1 MSRGWRNESHRH
13 SLSARG
19 IKTVPNNKFVSR
31 GVERLWHKTTRGRAR
46 RILDGGFDLGM
57 RGSGG
62 LGGKTDVLGVSLGGG
77 EYAYSDGMLAYDL
90 GVDVEDIVS
99 LRVVG
104 TFDRVLDSDYGVVRR
119 VGDGSPARTRE
130 VLVEQGY
137 DAVRFPSGE
146 IVALNP
152 ESLEVKR

>member
-1 MSRGWRNESHRH
+1 LYECVHTLCIGE
-13 SLSARG
+13 
-19 IKTVPNNKFVSR
+19 
-31 GVERLWHKTTRGRAR
+31 
-46 RILDGGFDLGM
+46 ILTK

-62 LGGKTDVLGVSLGGG
+62 LGGKTDVLGISLGGG
-77 EYAYSDGMLAYDL
+77 GYAYSDEMLAYDL
-90 GVDVEDIVS
+90 GVSVDDVVS

-104 TFDRVLDSDYGVVRR
+104 TFDKVLDSDYGVVRR
-119 VGDGSPARTRE
+119 VGGGSPARTRE

-137 DAVRFPSGE
+137 DAIRFPSGE